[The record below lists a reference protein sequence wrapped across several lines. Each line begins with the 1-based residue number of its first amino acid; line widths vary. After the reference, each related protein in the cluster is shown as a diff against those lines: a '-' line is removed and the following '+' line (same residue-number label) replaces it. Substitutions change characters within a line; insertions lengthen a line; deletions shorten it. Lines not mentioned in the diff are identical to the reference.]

1 MDNSIDSLD
10 ESFDGITSA
19 FEELQKVFSNL
30 LTNKLEEYIEVISS
44 LAENI
49 SGTINEMLKTSN
61 SAISKIIKSY
71 RNSEISIPNL
81 DISSNNY
88 DYVPQAPPKEKS
100 IKETAIENFKSNMK
114 NYLNSKFIRFIKEKF
129 PIFIE
134 SLFFGLLQYLIF
146 NALGMH

>member
-1 MDNSIDSLD
+1 LNNSIDSLD
-10 ESFDGITSA
+10 ESFDGITCA

-30 LTNKLEEYIEVISS
+30 LTNNLEEYIEAISS
-44 LAENI
+44 LVENI
-49 SGTINEMLKTSN
+49 SGSIKEMLKASN
-61 SAISKIIKSY
+61 NAISEIIKSY
-71 RNSEISIPNL
+71 CNSEISIPNL

-114 NYLNSKFIRFIKEKF
+114 SYLNSKFIRFIKKKL
-129 PIFIE
+129 PIFFE
-134 SLFFGLLQYLIF
+134 SLIFGLLQYLIF

>member
-1 MDNSIDSLD
+1 MNNSIDSLD
-10 ESFDGITSA
+10 ESFDGITCA

-30 LTNKLEEYIEVISS
+30 LTNNLEEYIEAISS
-44 LAENI
+44 LVENI
-49 SGTINEMLKTSN
+49 SGSIKEMLKASN
-61 SAISKIIKSY
+61 NAISEIIKSY
-71 RNSEISIPNL
+71 CNSEISIPNL

-114 NYLNSKFIRFIKEKF
+114 SYLNSKFIRFIKKKLT
-129 PIFIE
+129 IFFE
-134 SLFFGLLQYLIF
+134 SLIFGLLQYLIF

>member
-1 MDNSIDSLD
+1 MNNSIDSLD
-10 ESFDGITSA
+10 ESFDGITCA

-30 LTNKLEEYIEVISS
+30 LTNNLEEYIEAISS
-44 LAENI
+44 LVENI
-49 SGTINEMLKTSN
+49 SRSIKEMLKASN
-61 SAISKIIKSY
+61 NAISEIIKSY
-71 RNSEISIPNL
+71 CNSEISIPNL

-114 NYLNSKFIRFIKEKF
+114 SYLNSKFIRFIKKKL
-129 PIFIE
+129 PIFFE
-134 SLFFGLLQYLIF
+134 SLIFGLLQYLIF